1 MHANCRQAISKHIL
15 QLSNEGQNKELHK
28 CKSSV
33 IPMHIYI
40 YIYIYIHT
48 HTHTYIYMFIR
59 GTNCGLMFYLLKYS
73 AVHVTGAVAM
83 LQFFNKIGKLPKY

>member
-1 MHANCRQAISKHIL
+1 
-15 QLSNEGQNKELHK
+15 
-28 CKSSV
+28 
-33 IPMHIYI
+33 
-40 YIYIYIHT
+40 
-48 HTHTYIYMFIR
+48 MFIR